1 MTQDRRRACQIV
13 PAMVLRPA
21 MAPRLFLRDVHV
33 THGSEPLLDGA
44 ELAVDEGARL
54 CVVGR
59 NGSGKSTLLKIAAGL
74 VEPDSG
80 ERFVQPGV
88 TIRYLPQ
95 EPDFSG
101 LHTLGDYA
109 RADLGPGDDPHRVT
123 YLLNALGLTGEEGTV
138 HVSGGEARRAALVRV
153 LAPSPDILLLDEPT
167 NHLDLPAIEWLE
179 DELASMRSALVLVSH
194 DRRFLSNLSRGT
206 LWLDHGQTRLLN
218 RGFAQFESW
227 RDEVLEQEEL
237 ERHKLDR
244 KIVLEEH
251 WLRYGVTAR
260 RKRNVRRLAGLG
272 ELRKQ
277 RRGRRRVSSLKM
289 VASEGDLSGTL
300 VIEATRASKAYE
312 GKTIVEDFSIRVL
325 RGDRIG
331 LVGANG
337 SGKTTL
343 LNLLTGRLEPDSG
356 TIAIG
361 ANVHVASL
369 DQDRRKLLP
378 DTTLADVLTGGHG
391 TTITV
396 AGKPKHVMSY
406 MQDFLFTPEQARQP
420 VRVLSGGERARLLL
434 ARALAAESN
443 LLVLDEPTN
452 DLDLETLDL
461 LQEMIADYSGTVLLV
476 SHDRDFLD
484 RTVTSVLMAEGHGR
498 FVEYAGG
505 YTDMLAQRGS
515 GVAAR
520 EFTQAAPRARERTAS
535 EPTRNRR
542 KLSFNDKHA
551 LATLPDEIAK
561 LEHQIAKIQQEL
573 ADAGLYARD
582 QKRFA
587 ALSDALTTAQKA
599 LEESED
605 RWIKLEILRGEI
617 EGR

>member
-1 MTQDRRRACQIV
+1 
-13 PAMVLRPA
+13 
-21 MAPRLFLRDVHV
+21 
-33 THGSEPLLDGA
+33 
-44 ELAVDEGARL
+44 
-54 CVVGR
+54 
-59 NGSGKSTLLKIAAGL
+59 
-74 VEPDSG
+74 
-80 ERFVQPGV
+80 
-88 TIRYLPQ
+88 
-95 EPDFSG
+95 
-101 LHTLGDYA
+101 
-109 RADLGPGDDPHRVT
+109 
-123 YLLNALGLTGEEGTV
+123 
-138 HVSGGEARRAALVRV
+138 
-153 LAPSPDILLLDEPT
+153 
-167 NHLDLPAIEWLE
+167 
-179 DELASMRSALVLVSH
+179 
-194 DRRFLSNLSRGT
+194 
-206 LWLDHGQTRLLN
+206 
-218 RGFAQFESW
+218 
-227 RDEVLEQEEL
+227 
-237 ERHKLDR
+237 
-244 KIVLEEH
+244 
-251 WLRYGVTAR
+251 
-260 RKRNVRRLAGLG
+260 
-272 ELRKQ
+272 
-277 RRGRRRVSSLKM
+277 
-289 VASEGDLSGTL
+289 
-300 VIEATRASKAYE
+300 
-312 GKTIVEDFSIRVL
+312 DFSIRVL

-378 DTTLADVLTGGHG
+378 DTTLADALTGGHG

-535 EPTRNRR
+535 EPPRNRR

-617 EGR
+617 EGP